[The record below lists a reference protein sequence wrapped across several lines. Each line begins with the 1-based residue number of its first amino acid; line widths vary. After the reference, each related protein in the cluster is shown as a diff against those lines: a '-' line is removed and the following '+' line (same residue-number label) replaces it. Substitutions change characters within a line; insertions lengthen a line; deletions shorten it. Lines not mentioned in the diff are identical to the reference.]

1 MKTLYNIYHKYNKI
15 NKRMISKK
23 EMEQL
28 LNQKFIYKKR
38 ESGEI
43 EKIPTEDLTI
53 KKCTII

>member
-1 MKTLYNIYHKYNKI
+1 
-15 NKRMISKK
+15 MISKK

>member
-1 MKTLYNIYHKYNKI
+1 MKTLYNIYYKYNKI
-15 NKRMISKK
+15 NKKMISKK
-23 EMEQL
+23 EIDQL
-28 LNQKFIYKKR
+28 LKQKFIYKKR